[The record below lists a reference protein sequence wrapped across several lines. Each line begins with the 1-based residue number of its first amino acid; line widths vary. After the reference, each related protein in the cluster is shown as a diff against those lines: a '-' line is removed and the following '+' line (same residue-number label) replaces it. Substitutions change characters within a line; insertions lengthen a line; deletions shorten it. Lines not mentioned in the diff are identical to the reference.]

1 LGIRQ
6 NSELFRENRRKWK
19 ISGSAVGVTLTKSK
33 ASFHDFHCDL
43 TKLNSKPPAEKHKY
57 KFTKAVLA
65 SWTQTS
71 LQKRKSKA
79 GPVVPGDST
88 TQEMCESCRA
98 ATKGK

>member
-1 LGIRQ
+1 MENQWERSGRNADQVQSQLPRF
-6 NSELFRENRRKWK
+6 SLRPDKTKFETSRRETQ
-19 ISGSAVGVTLTKSK
+19 I
-33 ASFHDFHCDL
+33 
-43 TKLNSKPPAEKHKY
+43 